1 MNWCKNKEL
10 TDTRYLLEEPEK
22 RFPKYI
28 HKYKNIYISS
38 SKYANYTNNPVLY
51 DREWFLK
58 NIIPQFKDSIG
69 RNNEEIPIRIFSR
82 AVQRDCSSQNFLESC
97 LDLVDARHLNK
108 II

>member
-28 HKYKNIYISS
+28 QKYKNVYIAS

-58 NIIPQFKDSIG
+58 NIITQFEDSIG
-69 RNNEEIPIRIFSR
+69 RNNEKNIQAWWEYKIGQGEGLFRHT
-82 AVQRDCSSQNFLESC
+82 
-97 LDLVDARHLNK
+97 DLHQ
-108 II
+108 